1 MQSSVST
8 SDFVVT
14 DISGTINILRAY
26 VIKGEQAIYGDRI
39 PIYRKTTNKFSVIF
53 GTPPIS
59 GHWSDETKDEVIPSN
74 ECLSVLC
81 NADISDEFLPSQ
93 MT

>member
-1 MQSSVST
+1 M
-8 SDFVVT
+8 
-14 DISGTINILRAY
+14 
-26 VIKGEQAIYGDRI
+26 IKGEQAIYGDRI
-39 PIYRKTTNKFSVIF
+39 PIYRKTTNKFSVLV
-53 GTPPIS
+53 PHPIS

-74 ECLSVLC
+74 ECLSVLY